1 MANNFGEYKLKASK
15 LIRHKKHKVTHI
27 LLERAYQNFKGFSE
41 VEIWGNLP
49 DFDYE
54 KWIKEQN

>member
-15 LIRHKKHKVTHI
+15 LIRHKNYKVTHI

>member
-1 MANNFGEYKLKASK
+1 MANSFDKYKLKASK
-15 LIRHKKHKVTHI
+15 LIRHKKAKKSHI
-27 LLERAYQNFKGFSE
+27 LLEKAYKNFKGFSE
-41 VEIWGNLP
+41 IEIWGDLP